1 MKITGERCK
10 NPPKMLN
17 FQAKGPLLDET
28 LESLNGAPKEQA
40 DFWISESL
48 R

>member
-1 MKITGERCK
+1 MKIMGERWRGH
-10 NPPKMLN
+10 PPKMLY
-17 FQAKGPLLDET
+17 FQAKEPWLDGT

-40 DFWISESL
+40 GKAGESL